1 MNIRIFCCFFKYYF
15 EIEIIFVFVIVVFA
29 AALSVALNSGSKWW
43 TEPKYF
49 DTIF

>member
-1 MNIRIFCCFFKYYF
+1 MFCFKYYF

-29 AALSVALNSGSKWW
+29 AALGVALNSGSKWW

-49 DTIF
+49 DAIF